1 MRSSGRVHFA
11 AIPALLFLL
20 AGCRAA
26 AQEPPQPPPPPPDA
40 PTAPSS
46 TGSSSSKSPNK
57 RYAHA
62 DDFLILGTV
71 FTDKGYAFPGIEI
84 RVRRATEKKFRW
96 ETYANSRGE
105 FAVRVPKGAD
115 YEMLVRAKG
124 FLDQTKPL
132 DAKSGLSEGR
142 LVFRMEPGKE
152 SKK

>member
-1 MRSSGRVHFA
+1 MRRFRCVLFLTVSV
-11 AIPALLFLL
+11 LLFLFTAFL
-20 AGCRAA
+20 AA

-40 PTAPSS
+40 PAPPS
-46 TGSSSSKSPNK
+46 TGSSSSKSPSK
-57 RYAHA
+57 KYSHA

-84 RVRRATEKKFRW
+84 RVRRAAEKKFRW

-115 YEMLVRAKG
+115 YEMLVHAKG
-124 FLDQTKPL
+124 FLDQSKPL
-132 DAKSGLSEGR
+132 DAKSGLSEAR

-152 SKK
+152 GKK